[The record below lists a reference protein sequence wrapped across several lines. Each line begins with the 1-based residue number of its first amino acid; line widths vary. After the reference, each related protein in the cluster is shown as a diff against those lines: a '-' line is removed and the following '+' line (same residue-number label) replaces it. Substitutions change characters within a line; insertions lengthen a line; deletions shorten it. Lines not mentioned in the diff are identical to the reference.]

1 MPVLLDDT
9 PRRRPTIGISRW
21 CHDLARCGL
30 LMTLMFAGAG
40 CSWQTE
46 SGRAFLV
53 LGIGVVTVNE
63 PTDELAANAAVAI
76 NHHRAVGLLLGAGP
90 AHVGLLVGF
99 ADYQSIICDPDANV
113 LVETISYADGDF
125 EVQVGIIREDDP
137 APEERK
143 DHD

>member
-1 MPVLLDDT
+1 MPVLPDDT
-9 PRRRPTIGISRW
+9 PHQRPTIGFSRW
-21 CHDLARCGL
+21 CHEFARRVL
-30 LMTLMFAGAG
+30 LMTLMFAGTG

-46 SGRAFLV
+46 SGRAYLV
-53 LGIGVVTVNE
+53 FGIGVVTVNE

-76 NHHRAVGLLLGAGP
+76 DHHRAVGLLLGAGP
-90 AHVGLLVGF
+90 THVGLLLGF

-125 EVQVGIIREDDP
+125 EVQVGIVREDEP

-143 DHD
+143 DQD